1 MANLSSYNFIFENV
15 GATVTRRITLNINDY
30 NSSFIDDL
38 QSKINSN
45 KTDNSRDDLA
55 ALVLADYYREFIS
68 SFKTTDPVVE
78 FVSPIESYNVI
89 MNKFQFYLAKI
100 ISEKTSNVS
109 LNQLNKLKSD
119 INFFNNFFI
128 REVYQAES
136 STIEDFIRRAQL
148 DLNVQQLFNSQTNAL
163 INSNLLPENKLNI
176 TCESPNLKRIVEEK
190 YKWFNN

>member
-15 GATVTRRITLNINDY
+15 GATTTRKITLNINDY

-45 KTDNSRDDLA
+45 KTDNVRDDLA
-55 ALVLADYYREFIS
+55 TLVLSDYYREFIS
-68 SFKTTDPVVE
+68 SVGITDTVAEFISPV
-78 FVSPIESYNVI
+78 ESYNVI
-89 MNKFQFYLAKI
+89 MNKFEFYLAKI
-100 ISEKTSNVS
+100 ISEKINNVT
-109 LNQLNKLKSD
+109 LNQLNKLKTD
-119 INFFNNFFI
+119 INFFSNFFI

-136 STIEDFIRRAQL
+136 NTIQDFIRRAQL
-148 DLNVQQLFNSQTNAL
+148 DLNAQQLFNSQSNAL

-176 TCESPNLKRIVEEK
+176 TCESPNLKRIVEEE

>member
-15 GATVTRRITLNINDY
+15 GATTTRKITLNINDY

-45 KTDNSRDDLA
+45 KTDNVRDDLA
-55 ALVLADYYREFIS
+55 TLVLSDYYKEFIS
-68 SFKTTDPVVE
+68 SAGITDTVAEFISPV
-78 FVSPIESYNVI
+78 ESYNVI
-89 MNKFQFYLAKI
+89 MNKFELHLAKI
-100 ISEKTSNVS
+100 ISEKINNVT
-109 LNQLNKLKSD
+109 LDQLNKLKSD
-119 INFFNNFFI
+119 INFFSNFFI

-136 STIEDFIRRAQL
+136 NTIKDFIRRAQL
-148 DLNVQQLFNSQTNAL
+148 DLNAQQLFNSQSNAL

-176 TCESPNLKRIVEEK
+176 TCESPNLKRIVEEE